1 MKQNTHALEESYSPM
16 FGRKNTQPVV
26 KIVNGVYT
34 FSNLNPD
41 AEHFGL
47 SEDDYYHLCLQLCE
61 VVGRYQGEGFIR
73 NALEDAKAD
82 PEITNGY
89 EASSTCDGELI
100 WIGCNVKDDLQELKK
115 FLPDKADRKTVLW
128 CDGPNSQLIFPDG
141 DVSMD
146 VEDPRY
152 SGCYFD
158 YDVDHQFTWTLN
170 GCDFFDFAYNY
181 ERAHDI

>member
-1 MKQNTHALEESYSPM
+1 MKQNTHALEESCSPM
-16 FGRKNTQPVV
+16 FGRKNKTPVV

-47 SEDDYYHLCLQLCE
+47 SEDDYYQLCLQICD
-61 VVGRYQGEGFIR
+61 VVGRYQSSDFIR
-73 NALEDAKAD
+73 DALEAAKAI
-82 PEITNGY
+82 PEIEEGWQAADY
-89 EASSTCDGELI
+89 FVDELI
-100 WIGCNVKDDLQELKK
+100 WIGCFVKRDLLELKK

-158 YDVDHQFTWTLN
+158 YDVDHQFTWSLN
-170 GCDFFDFAYNY
+170 AMFFFEFAYDY
-181 ERAHDI
+181 EIAHGI

>member
-1 MKQNTHALEESYSPM
+1 MKQNTHALEESCSPM
-16 FGRKNTQPVV
+16 FGRKNTTPVV

-61 VVGRYQGEGFIR
+61 VVGRYQGGGFIR
-73 NALEDAKAD
+73 SALDVVKQDPDIKEGWQAAD
-82 PEITNGY
+82 EYT
-89 EASSTCDGELI
+89 DELI
-100 WIGCNVKDDLQELKK
+100 WIGCFVKRDLLELKK

-128 CDGPNSQLIFPDG
+128 CDGPNVQLIFPDG

-170 GCDFFDFAYNY
+170 GCDFFAFAYDY
-181 ERAHDI
+181 ERAHSI

>member
-1 MKQNTHALEESYSPM
+1 MKQNKT
-16 FGRKNTQPVV
+16 PVV

-73 NALEDAKAD
+73 SALEDAKAD
-82 PEITNGY
+82 PEITNGD
-89 EASSTCDGELI
+89 EAASTCDGELI
-100 WIGCNVKDDLQELKK
+100 WIGCSVKDDLQELKK
-115 FLPDKADRKTVLW
+115 FLPDKADRRTILW
-128 CDGPNSQLIFPDG
+128 NNWAGTGSQLIFPDG

-170 GCDFFDFAYNY
+170 ATEFFAWAYDY
-181 ERAHDI
+181 EVACGI

>member
-1 MKQNTHALEESYSPM
+1 MKQ
-16 FGRKNTQPVV
+16 NTQPVV

-34 FSNLNPD
+34 FKNLNPD

-73 NALEDAKAD
+73 SALEDAKAD
-82 PEITNGY
+82 PEITNGD
-89 EASSTCDGELI
+89 EAASTCDGELI
-100 WIGCNVKDDLQELKK
+100 WIGCNVKDDLRELKK
-115 FLPDKADRKTVLW
+115 FLPDKADRRSVLW
-128 CDGPNSQLIFPDG
+128 NRGGWSYSQLIFPDG

-170 GCDFFDFAYNY
+170 ATEFFAWVYDYEVYNG
-181 ERAHDI
+181 I